1 MSETIVVTRLRPT
14 RVKKLPKD
22 PTATE
27 RKRHNQVAKKTTVT
41 PPPVTPQPAPPFTL
55 STVTLAAVTAAQ
67 CRRRLCRCDRIRNV
81 VAGLTLLNLN
91 AAGVCRRSRRGTR
104 RRRKPPAS
112 MPGARLPAGRMADH
126 DKQIAQVDG
135 AVAVATQR
143 GKAAAGL
150 PAVDGQH
157 RLGARSSMAN
167 FAHGAVLQS
176 TGDRPDRR
184 GAGADGKIVRVSP
197 KNTRRFLLHVI
208 L

>member
-1 MSETIVVTRLRPT
+1 LSPLTSGN
-14 RVKKLPKD
+14 
-22 PTATE
+22 A
-27 RKRHNQVAKKTTVT
+27 
-41 PPPVTPQPAPPFTL
+41 APPQ
-55 STVTLAAVTAAQ
+55 AASIDA
-67 CRRRLCRCDRIRNV
+67 RSE
-81 VAGLTLLNLN
+81 
-91 AAGVCRRSRRGTR
+91 AAGGPDV
-104 RRRKPPAS
+104 
-112 MPGARLPAGRMADH
+112 ADL

-150 PAVDGQH
+150 SAVDGQH